1 MNNRLIS
8 PWIIAGLLLA
18 GCETTSVTPKDE
30 AAPADVI
37 IEFRNPDHFRDVRES
52 LGGRTDESALAVLRT
67 YLQENAP
74 AYLQSGQRLR
84 VTFTDI
90 DLTGE
95 FQPSGGGQFDRVR
108 VVKSIYVPRM
118 ELTFALTDAGGQT
131 VKQGARVLTD
141 LDFQSV
147 SLRIG
152 SDQPYFY
159 DKVLLEDWLRNEF
172 K

>member
-1 MNNRLIS
+1 MNNRLVS

-18 GCETTSVTPKDE
+18 GCETASVTPQDA
-30 AAPADVI
+30 AAPAEVTV
-37 IEFRNPDHFRDVRES
+37 EFANPDNYRDARES
-52 LGGRTDESALAVLRT
+52 LGGHTDENALAVLRT

-74 AYLQSGQRLR
+74 AYLQSGQKLH

-95 FQPSGGGQFDRVR
+95 FQMSGGGRYDRVR
-108 VVKSIYVPRM
+108 LVKSIYIPRM
-118 ELTFALTDAGGQT
+118 ELTFALTDAGGQI
-131 VKQGARVLTD
+131 VKQGTRKLTD
-141 LDFQSV
+141 LNFQSAA
-147 SLRIG
+147 LRIG